1 MRTVYPNKIQN
12 FGVYDFRGAIGS
24 ANYTHLTDAQLA
36 FGKPGLLD
44 RVVSD
49 LIPVI
54 PEQSNDVMIF
64 GTNFIKLTLD
74 NDEHLQR
81 IPYNKSSVIEHKI
94 CNILGG
100 YIKKVD
106 KDFFGYTGKIPH
118 FYKVFCKSF
127 GPYKNDIEITF
138 NGTVNDSLYIYSG
151 SDPKN
156 PIQTF
161 TNIIPAN
168 TEFRISVKNE
178 SEPDSNIYGTF
189 NFTSLKNTINLKEL
203 AEEQD
208 KEYYLYSYN
217 ASAPNIKT
225 KVAIYTY
232 DSLPT
237 AFKLDSLLCYE
248 FGKLE
253 QDLSETESEVI
264 NFYLTLNENFAEYSK
279 FTRIPAEY
287 VLLSERIF
295 ISKENK
301 NSSWYTWNGNVC
313 TVNHNLNGL
322 IDFNIRDRGLN
333 EIQSIP
339 HKIIN
344 NNTIKVDFSDW
355 FNKEDIKLLTDY
367 TASKNTSKKLTDII
381 QFQLF
386 DLEKSSEIE
395 FYQYVKANNEPSSSV
410 PSTFVFDGR
419 SGVAVMDEN
428 GINPAY
434 DPVNHV
440 YPYGNGLGATYLGEF
455 HGKYNVKILDG
466 YIGNIFGYDWAWG
479 CLDVYVGDKLYWKEH
494 NYGPWQKPD
503 VNDREAIN
511 ACIDGMKN
519 YTREMEFD
527 GPVYMYVNDRY
538 AGNNGGN
545 ITIEISE
552 VSKPST
558 GEYELKL
565 VDSFLYEN
573 LPAKY
578 SFEQNIRYRIYA
590 RTAPENINK
599 FFEMIIWRVDNL
611 NSKWKKNVFTLQK
624 FNKDE
629 VEWAVYDNEDP
640 LACDLPFRFSILG
653 YSKIHE
659 FINSNVIDTTTIN
672 TEFQIEPTYQ
682 FNVKNDKIKVLVPS
696 FESKDQCHSIY
707 FYISTLS
714 KTMNIKYKENDTF
727 TEWTHFHG
735 ADGYELQTVKLKHN
749 MNGIVKINIR
759 DTRFERYD
767 TFILDN
773 NTIQIVF
780 KEPWK
785 NDISN
790 INVDLYLIRKAE

>member
-49 LIPVI
+49 LIPII
-54 PEQSNDVMIF
+54 PEHSNDVMIF

-81 IPYNKSSVIEHKI
+81 IPYNKNSVIEHKI

-217 ASAPNIKT
+217 ASAPNIKS

-301 NSSWYTWNGNVC
+301 NSSWYTWNENVC
-313 TVNHNLNGL
+313 TINHNLNGL

-344 NNTIKVDFSDW
+344 NNTIKIDFSDW
-355 FNKEDIKLLTDY
+355 FNNTQTVLLTDY
-367 TASKNTSKKLTDII
+367 TPENTETVSLPSIINFQLYDLSKN
-381 QFQLF
+381 
-386 DLEKSSEIE
+386 SEI
-395 FYQYVKANNEPSSSV
+395 K
-410 PSTFVFDGR
+410 
-419 SGVAVMDEN
+419 
-428 GINPAY
+428 IC
-434 DPVNHV
+434 
-440 YPYGNGLGATYLGEF
+440 
-455 HGKYNVKILDG
+455 KYTEDSQ
-466 YIGNIFGYDWAWG
+466 DSW
-479 CLDVYVGDKLYWKEH
+479 
-494 NYGPWQKPD
+494 
-503 VNDREAIN
+503 
-511 ACIDGMKN
+511 
-519 YTREMEFD
+519 
-527 GPVYMYVNDRY
+527 
-538 AGNNGGN
+538 
-545 ITIEISE
+545 S
-552 VSKPST
+552 
-558 GEYELKL
+558 LKL
-565 VDSFLYEN
+565 VYKCKYEE
-573 LPAKY
+573 LPENY
-578 SFEQNIRYRIYA
+578 SFEKNIRYRIYA
-590 RTAPENINK
+590 ETLSKDINTW
-599 FFEMIIWRVDNL
+599 FEMIIWRVDNL

-672 TEFQIEPTYQ
+672 TELQIEPTYQ

-707 FYISTLS
+707 FYISMLS

-727 TEWTHFHG
+727 TEWTSFHG

-790 INVDLYLIRKAE
+790 INIDLYLIRKAE